1 MGLETAAILG
11 IASLA
16 VSVGTTTASFVKA
29 GSQRK
34 KGLKAQAEADRIA
47 EEIRGVLDKN
57 FYENLSINKEAAE
70 MAREALL
77 VQGAT
82 ATDAIIESDRGPSS
96 GVGRVLAAQ
105 NQGQQGIRVGQ
116 VDEKLKLDKLV
127 AEEESRLRDI
137 GTQLDLGEIA
147 GAQQAVADAEKARQQ
162 SVQQGIGGLASTA
175 MQAVQV
181 GVPLYNKSQAA
192 KGYQDA
198 AKTATAQGVDLTD
211 VIQNNATALSGQG
224 VDVSKAQG
232 LTGDALQDWM
242 QTNLTRDMMKDLD
255 FTQPSKNPTPL
266 NTNNPANIVG
276 SNPILQAANNARAI
290 QKQRESTAVRDFNT
304 AMNAMN
310 MPYLGQNSI
319 PAYGAQPLQYGMG
332 MGTQFQQNPFF
343 PNANAFPQVM
353 PPAYGLQPNMGGSS
367 FGY

>member
-47 EEIRGVLDKN
+47 EKIRGDLDKN
-57 FYENLSINKEAAE
+57 FYENLSVNKEAAE

-82 ATDAIIESDRGPSS
+82 ATDAIIESDRGPAS

-116 VDEKLKLDKLV
+116 VDEKLKLDKLI

-147 GAQQAVADAEKARQQ
+147 GAQQAVADAEKARNQA
-162 SVQQGIGGLASTA
+162 VQQGIGGVASTA

-211 VIQNNATALSGQG
+211 VIQNNSTALAAQG
-224 VDVSKAQG
+224 VDVSGAQG

-242 QTNLTRDMMKDLD
+242 QTNLTRDMMKDLS
-255 FTQPSKNPTPL
+255 FTAPSKNPTPL
-266 NTNNPANIVG
+266 NVNNPANIVG

-290 QKQRESTAVRDFNT
+290 QRQRESTAVRDFNT

-319 PAYGAQPLQYGMG
+319 PAYGAQPLQFGN
-332 MGTQFQQNPFF
+332 QFQFQPNPFF